1 MAFKR
6 SAVRSRSAPHYQQM
20 HILPFII
27 LLSIIDAYPWG
38 PPQGYANNAP
48 NFRNCTICHSGNVGT
63 GDGSISFTGLP
74 DSYTPGEIY
83 TIGVN
88 MSGTNSGGYGF
99 QAIAMVGNQ
108 VAGAMALNVNS
119 SQIELNGD
127 YIQQSTPSASGSWVF
142 DWIAPESN
150 QGDIRFSAS
159 GLAAGYP
166 SSDSGDDVYI
176 TQLTVPASQL
186 SNDIDLNTSQYML
199 YSNYPNP
206 FNPSTKIVYD
216 ISEQTHVS
224 LTIHDI
230 FGNVV
235 VRLVNGFQP
244 SGRKIVIWN
253 GKNQQNFK
261 VSAGQYF
268 YTLKTEH
275 YRETK
280 RMLLIK

>member
-1 MAFKR
+1 
-6 SAVRSRSAPHYQQM
+6 
-20 HILPFII
+20 
-27 LLSIIDAYPWG
+27 
-38 PPQGYANNAP
+38 
-48 NFRNCTICHSGNVGT
+48 
-63 GDGSISFTGLP
+63 
-74 DSYTPGEIY
+74 
-83 TIGVN
+83 
-88 MSGTNSGGYGF
+88 
-99 QAIAMVGNQ
+99 
-108 VAGAMALNVNS
+108 
-119 SQIELNGD
+119 
-127 YIQQSTPSASGSWVF
+127 
-142 DWIAPESN
+142 
-150 QGDIRFSAS
+150 
-159 GLAAGYP
+159 
-166 SSDSGDDVYI
+166 
-176 TQLTVPASQL
+176 
-186 SNDIDLNTSQYML
+186 ML

-268 YTLKTEH
+268 YTLKTEN